1 VVLVGVLL
9 VVCGLVHGVNAD
21 GWPGRV
27 NDDEGTYAA
36 QAYAVQ
42 VWGRIAPY
50 TYWYDHPFGGWLL
63 IAGYTWVTGAFGRAS
78 TTVGAVRECMLVVHL
93 VSVVLLYGVA
103 RRVGCRRGFAGL
115 AVVLF
120 SWGPLGVWYQRLAF
134 LDNLVVL
141 WVLAALVLAASPRR
155 SAAAAAGAGVCLG
168 CAVWSKETAV
178 LLAPGVYGLLV
189 SRWDRR
195 NRRFVHRNFLGMLV
209 GVCGM
214 YLVYAGVKGEVLPGP
229 GHVSLWSAVRWQVV
243 DRPGSGSVWQAGSGT
258 RGLVVGWWR
267 ADPVLLGVGLVAAVA
282 ALGVRRLRMIGLV
295 VLVAVGM
302 LGRDGYT
309 PYAYVTAVLP
319 FLALAVAGVLDALLP
334 RRRPTRPAGA
344 GSGPEL
350 AGAGPPPAPPAAPAV
365 PGVAGAPAVWWSRWA
380 GWLRPVRVGLVVVV
394 LVAGELVL
402 PGRWLPTIR
411 TAWTAD
417 DSRPSREATRWY
429 REHVPAGMTVVT
441 DDNIW
446 TDLVRAGVTPAPIW
460 FYKVDLDPAVRGRV
474 PHGWRDIDYF
484 VMGAVPSATL
494 RDLPTVAE
502 GLRHSVVVAA
512 FGPPGDQQVTVRKVI
527 TDSQP

>member
-9 VVCGLVHGVNAD
+9 VVCGLVHGINAD

-42 VWGRIAPY
+42 AWGRIAPY

-93 VSVVLLYGVA
+93 VSVVLVYQVA
-103 RRVGCRRGFAGL
+103 RRVGCRRGFAGV

-120 SWGPLGVWYQRLAF
+120 SLGPVGLWYQRLAF
-134 LDNLVVL
+134 LDNLVVV
-141 WVLAALVLAASPRR
+141 WVLAAMVAAASPRR
-155 SAAAAAGAGVCLG
+155 SVAAAAGAGVCLG

-195 NRRFVHRNFLGMLV
+195 NRRFVHRAFLVLLG
-209 GVCGM
+209 GVCGL
-214 YLVYAGVKGEVLPGP
+214 YLVYAGVKGELLPGP
-229 GHVSLWSAVRWQVV
+229 GHVSLWAAVRWQLLE
-243 DRPGSGSVWQAGSGT
+243 RPGSGSLWQAGSGT
-258 RGLVVGWWR
+258 RGLAMGWWR
-267 ADPVLLGVGLVAAVA
+267 ADPVLLGAGLVAAVA

-295 VLVAVGM
+295 VVVLVVV
-302 LGRDGYT
+302 LCRDGYT
-309 PYAYVTAVLP
+309 PYAYVTAVVP
-319 FLALAVAGVLDALLP
+319 FLAVAVAGVLDALLP
-334 RRRPTRPAGA
+334 RRLSAGSAILPGVVPGPEPAGVGGA
-344 GSGPEL
+344 S
-350 AGAGPPPAPPAAPAV
+350 AGPVPPLALPAV
-365 PGVAGAPAVWWSRWA
+365 RRGVRWA
-380 GWLRPVRVGLVVVV
+380 RWVRPVRVGLVVGV
-394 LVAGELVL
+394 LAVGELVL
-402 PGRWLPTIR
+402 PARWLPVIH

-446 TDLVRAGVTPAPIW
+446 TDLVRAGVRPAPIW
-460 FYKVDLDPAVRGRV
+460 FYKVDLDPAVQRRL
-474 PHGWRDIDYF
+474 PHGWRDIDYV
-484 VMGAVPSATL
+484 VMGAVPPATL

-512 FGPPGDQQVTVRKVI
+512 FGPPGDLQVTVRKVI
-527 TDSQP
+527 TDDRS